1 MIPVAIGSQ
10 LKSARNEAKLSQEQ
24 AAEALGVSRQTVS
37 NWETGKSYPDILSV
51 IKMSELYSLSLDRL
65 LKEEASMDRDYRAYL
80 KDSTDSV
87 KSSERK
93 SRLTLLCSVFG
104 IWALCFAAFFL
115 LKDGDGADWYS
126 LAAGWVILPVLFFA
140 ASACIG
146 TRNWF
151 GKLKW
156 LAAPVCGLLHAAV
169 GTVSTVAGEGLIL
182 RAVNWPDFRRLP
194 VGVALSLAGLAL
206 GAALR
211 KRETKLKTELE
222 RKGA

>member
-1 MIPVAIGSQ
+1 MIHVEIGSQ
-10 LKSARNEAKLSQEQ
+10 LKSARNDAKLSQEQ

-65 LKEEASMDRDYRAYL
+65 LKEESSMDQGYRYYL

-87 KSSERK
+87 KSSERR
-93 SRLTLLCSVFG
+93 SRLTLVCSVFG

-115 LKDGDGADWYS
+115 LKDGDGADWYN
-126 LAAGWVILPVLFFA
+126 LAVGWVILPILFFA

-146 TRNWF
+146 ARDWF
-151 GKLKW
+151 GRLKW
-156 LAAPVCGLLHAAV
+156 LAAPICGLLHAATGSV
-169 GTVSTVAGEGLIL
+169 TTLAGDGMLY

-194 VGVALSLAGLAL
+194 AGLALSLAGLAAGVL
-206 GAALR
+206 LR
-211 KRETKLKTELE
+211 RRAEKQKQ
-222 RKGA
+222 